1 MMNADEL
8 SRRQIVLK
16 YLSENLKNEY
26 IRIAG
31 MCSPIEE
38 LRHPLITVE
47 DVLRAYFILADYFT
61 DDSGGAEKEN
71 MLVGLRSEEL
81 LASALSRQIVSFG
94 GKTKYSDPID
104 ICSTLF
110 FGLVKNHAFLD
121 GNKRVSLLILLY
133 QLFLYG
139 YIPSVPEKEFE
150 KLVVSVA
157 ANNIDR
163 GVLKKFR
170 TEKLVA
176 DKEVHSIAYLL
187 RRMVK
192 RRTVLIISLPQQKNF
207 VMH

>member
-71 MLVGLRSEEL
+71 MLVGLRS
-81 LASALSRQIVSFG
+81 
-94 GKTKYSDPID
+94 
-104 ICSTLF
+104 
-110 FGLVKNHAFLD
+110 
-121 GNKRVSLLILLY
+121 
-133 QLFLYG
+133 
-139 YIPSVPEKEFE
+139 
-150 KLVVSVA
+150 
-157 ANNIDR
+157 
-163 GVLKKFR
+163 
-170 TEKLVA
+170 
-176 DKEVHSIAYLL
+176 
-187 RRMVK
+187 
-192 RRTVLIISLPQQKNF
+192 
-207 VMH
+207 